1 MAPTAAMLIL
11 SHQSQTTA
19 PSLSPPSPPLGLKLP
34 ALQWLPLSSLLVRGR
49 FGSKSKDSEV
59 EVDRPSSSADSA
71 LEKRFIEALEL
82 NWW

>member
-11 SHQSQTTA
+11 SRQSKTT
-19 PSLSPPSPPLGLKLP
+19 PFLSPPSPPLGLKLP
-34 ALQWLPLSSLLVRGR
+34 ALSSLLVRGR
-49 FGSKSKDSEV
+49 FGSKSKDSDM

>member
-11 SHQSQTTA
+11 SHQSKTT
-19 PSLSPPSPPLGLKLP
+19 SPSPPLQLKLP
-34 ALQWLPLSSLLVRGR
+34 AALQWVPLSSLLVRGR

-59 EVDRPSSSADSA
+59 EVDRPSSSSADSA